1 MKNSALRG
9 FNIRFVEDL
18 VNAVK
23 DKKKLTEI
31 VYRMRKSSDCI
42 LNCNSMMK
50 EKIIPYQS
58 SSKLVFIILGI
69 VLMLWSVVFSIFLI
83 AQGAWP
89 VSIFLGAEYLVI
101 VFLIQKYF
109 KAKNINDQVDINE
122 KKISIKK
129 FKGDKLFYSSEFS
142 TYWSKVFFTKQ
153 KNKSKLLIRESDKE
167 TEVASFLHADL
178 KETLY
183 EKIKKN
189 ISSYS

>member
-1 MKNSALRG
+1 
-9 FNIRFVEDL
+9 
-18 VNAVK
+18 
-23 DKKKLTEI
+23 
-31 VYRMRKSSDCI
+31 
-42 LNCNSMMK
+42 MMK

-58 SSKLVFIILGI
+58 SSKLVFVILGI

-89 VSIFLGAEYLVI
+89 VSIFLGAEYLII

-167 TEVASFLHADL
+167 TEVASFLHTDL
-178 KETLY
+178 KESLY
-183 EKIKKN
+183 KK
-189 ISSYS
+189 ISSQIKFYS